1 MFYPAPIAQL
11 IEQYMKLPTI
21 GRKTATRLAFYTL
34 EMSEEDVQEFA
45 KALIS
50 VKKDLMYCSICG
62 NLSTESICDI
72 CQDRS
77 RSHKTIL
84 VVESSKDILPI
95 ENMREYQGLYHVLHG
110 VLSPMDGTGP
120 EDLNIKTLIQR
131 LQQEPV
137 QEVILAMNATVEG
150 EATASYLSH
159 LIKPSGIKV
168 TRLAYGL
175 AAGSDIEYA
184 DELTLSKAI
193 EGRREL

>member
-34 EMSEEDVQEFA
+34 EMSEEDVQEFV

-72 CQDRS
+72 CQDQS

-110 VLSPMDGTGP
+110 VLSPMEGTGP

>member
-34 EMSEEDVQEFA
+34 EMSEEDVQEFV

-72 CQDRS
+72 CQDQS